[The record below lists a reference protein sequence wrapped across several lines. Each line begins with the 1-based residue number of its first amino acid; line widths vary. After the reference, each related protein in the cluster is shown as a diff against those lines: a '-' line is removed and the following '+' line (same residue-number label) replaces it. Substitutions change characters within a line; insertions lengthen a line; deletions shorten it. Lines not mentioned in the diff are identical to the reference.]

1 MSPAQINALAVPAW
15 QKIILRAMATYGM
28 YVGDDGGAPWALQ
41 IESGDNY
48 TSFGEPDP
56 WVAYAKSQGIDGTYD
71 SSIGRTVYNF
81 NLQHAV
87 DWGNRLKVLRPG
99 Q

>member
-1 MSPAQINALAVPAW
+1 M
-15 QKIILRAMATYGM
+15 
-28 YVGDDGGAPWALQ
+28 
-41 IESGDNY
+41 
-48 TSFGEPDP
+48 PDP
-56 WVAYAKSQGIDGTYD
+56 WVAYAKSQGIQGTYD

-87 DWGNRLKVLRPG
+87 DWGNKLKVLRPG